1 MIYYF
6 HIHNYSFISDG
17 GCPFLHLYA
26 PIYIEKAT
34 VNKIEIVEIDDLHYP
49 KWEIELD
56 EMNKNS
62 NLEMDEMDFNAM
74 DD

>member
-1 MIYYF
+1 
-6 HIHNYSFISDG
+6 
-17 GCPFLHLYA
+17 LHLYA

-49 KWEIELD
+49 KWGEIEPD
-56 EMNKNS
+56 EMDCNINS
-62 NLEMDEMDFNAM
+62 MEMDEIDSNVK